1 MSSNIED
8 SKDWLIHI
16 GERVSLSFEDSS
28 LSQDSKD
35 ILTAKLLFHDTDSK
49 NSKTIYLNFSEIEN
63 KVWIQI
69 GENLRVYGEKKN
81 DNSSEEE
88 LIFKLDRLM
97 IEDLVNQKMLY
108 AGINHPKYNIKT
120 KEVDLFTCLL
130 YTSPSPRDRQK
141 SRMPSSA

>member
-1 MSSNIED
+1 MSSNIEN

-16 GERVSLSFEDSS
+16 GERVSLSFKDSS
-28 LSQDSKD
+28 LSQHSNNV
-35 ILTAKLLFHDTDSK
+35 LTAELLFHGTDSE
-49 NSKTIYLNFSEIEN
+49 NSYNMYLNFSEIAN

-81 DNSSEEE
+81 NNSSEEE

-120 KEVDLFTCLL
+120 KEVDLFTIKNLS
-130 YTSPSPRDRQK
+130 TNFI
-141 SRMPSSA
+141 

>member
-1 MSSNIED
+1 MSSNIEN
-8 SKDWLIHI
+8 SKEWLIHI
-16 GERVSLSFEDSS
+16 GERVSLSFKDSS
-28 LSQDSKD
+28 LSQDSID

-120 KEVDLFTCLL
+120 KEVDLFTMKNLS
-130 YTSPSPRDRQK
+130 TNFI
-141 SRMPSSA
+141 

>member
-1 MSSNIED
+1 MSSNIEN

-16 GERVSLSFEDSS
+16 GERVSLSFKDSS
-28 LSQDSKD
+28 LSQHSNNV
-35 ILTAKLLFHDTDSK
+35 LTAELLFHGTDSE
-49 NSKTIYLNFSEIEN
+49 NSNNMYLNFSEIAN

-81 DNSSEEE
+81 NNSSEEE

-120 KEVDLFTCLL
+120 KEVDLFTIKNLS
-130 YTSPSPRDRQK
+130 TNFI
-141 SRMPSSA
+141 

>member
-1 MSSNIED
+1 MSSNIEN

-16 GERVSLSFEDSS
+16 GERVSLSFKDSS
-28 LSQDSKD
+28 LSQDSID

-49 NSKTIYLNFSEIEN
+49 NSKIIYLNFSEIEN

-120 KEVDLFTCLL
+120 KEIDLFTIKNLS
-130 YTSPSPRDRQK
+130 TNFI
-141 SRMPSSA
+141 

>member
-1 MSSNIED
+1 MSSNIEN

-16 GERVSLSFEDSS
+16 GERVSLSFKDSS

-97 IEDLVNQKMLY
+97 IEDLVNQKMIY
-108 AGINHPKYNIKT
+108 AGIKHPKYNIKT
-120 KEVDLFTCLL
+120 KEVDLFTIKNLS
-130 YTSPSPRDRQK
+130 TNFI
-141 SRMPSSA
+141 

>member
-1 MSSNIED
+1 MSSNIEN

-16 GERVSLSFEDSS
+16 GERVSLSFKDSS
-28 LSQDSKD
+28 LSQHSNNV
-35 ILTAKLLFHDTDSK
+35 LTAELLFHGTDSE
-49 NSKTIYLNFSEIEN
+49 NSNNMYLNFSEIAN

-81 DNSSEEE
+81 NNSSEEE

-97 IEDLVNQKMLY
+97 IEDFANQKMLY

-120 KEVDLFTCLL
+120 KEVDLFTIKNLS
-130 YTSPSPRDRQK
+130 TNFI
-141 SRMPSSA
+141 

>member
-1 MSSNIED
+1 MSSNIEN

-16 GERVSLSFEDSS
+16 GERVSLFFKDSS

-35 ILTAKLLFHDTDSK
+35 ILTAKLLFHDTDSI

-120 KEVDLFTCLL
+120 KEVDLFTIKNLS
-130 YTSPSPRDRQK
+130 TNFI
-141 SRMPSSA
+141 

>member
-1 MSSNIED
+1 MSSNIEN

-16 GERVSLSFEDSS
+16 GERVSLSFKDSS

-49 NSKTIYLNFSEIEN
+49 NSKIIYLNFSEIEN

-97 IEDLVNQKMLY
+97 VEDLVNQKMLY

-120 KEVDLFTCLL
+120 KEVDLFTMKNLS
-130 YTSPSPRDRQK
+130 TNFI
-141 SRMPSSA
+141 

>member
-1 MSSNIED
+1 MSSNIEN

-16 GERVSLSFEDSS
+16 GERVSLSFKDSS

-49 NSKTIYLNFSEIEN
+49 NSKTIYLNFYEIEN

-97 IEDLVNQKMLY
+97 IEDLVNQKMIY

-120 KEVDLFTCLL
+120 KEVDLFTIKNLS
-130 YTSPSPRDRQK
+130 TNFI
-141 SRMPSSA
+141 

>member
-1 MSSNIED
+1 MSSNIEN

-16 GERVSLSFEDSS
+16 GERVSLSFKDSS

-49 NSKTIYLNFSEIEN
+49 NSKIIYLNFSEIEN

-81 DNSSEEE
+81 DNSYEEE

-97 IEDLVNQKMLY
+97 VEDLVNQKMLY

-120 KEVDLFTCLL
+120 KEVDLFTIKNLS
-130 YTSPSPRDRQK
+130 TNFI
-141 SRMPSSA
+141 

>member
-1 MSSNIED
+1 MSSNIEN

-16 GERVSLSFEDSS
+16 GERVSLSFKDSS
-28 LSQDSKD
+28 LSQDSID
-35 ILTAKLLFHDTDSK
+35 ILTAKLLFHVTDSK

-69 GENLRVYGEKKN
+69 GEHLRVYGEKKN

-120 KEVDLFTCLL
+120 KEVDLFTI
-130 YTSPSPRDRQK
+130 K
-141 SRMPSSA
+141 SLSTNFI

>member
-1 MSSNIED
+1 MSINIED

-16 GERVSLSFEDSS
+16 GERVSLSFKDSS

-120 KEVDLFTCLL
+120 KEVDLFTIKNLS
-130 YTSPSPRDRQK
+130 TNFI
-141 SRMPSSA
+141 

>member
-1 MSSNIED
+1 MSSNIEN

-16 GERVSLSFEDSS
+16 GERVSLSFKDSS

-35 ILTAKLLFHDTDSK
+35 ILTAKLLFRDTDSK

-120 KEVDLFTCLL
+120 KEVGLFTIKNLS
-130 YTSPSPRDRQK
+130 TNFI
-141 SRMPSSA
+141 

>member
-1 MSSNIED
+1 MSSNIEN

-16 GERVSLSFEDSS
+16 GERVSLSFKDSS

-81 DNSSEEE
+81 GNSSEEE

-97 IEDLVNQKMLY
+97 IEDLVNQKMIY

-120 KEVDLFTCLL
+120 KEVDLFTIKNLS
-130 YTSPSPRDRQK
+130 TNFI
-141 SRMPSSA
+141 

>member
-16 GERVSLSFEDSS
+16 GERVSLSFKDSS

-97 IEDLVNQKMLY
+97 IEDFVNQKMLY
-108 AGINHPKYNIKT
+108 AGINHPKYNLKT
-120 KEVDLFTCLL
+120 KEVDLFTIKNLS
-130 YTSPSPRDRQK
+130 TNFI
-141 SRMPSSA
+141 

>member
-1 MSSNIED
+1 MSSNIEN
-8 SKDWLIHI
+8 SKDRLIHI
-16 GERVSLSFEDSS
+16 GERVSLSFKDSS

-81 DNSSEEE
+81 GNSSEEE

-120 KEVDLFTCLL
+120 KEVDLFTIKNLS
-130 YTSPSPRDRQK
+130 TNFI
-141 SRMPSSA
+141 

>member
-1 MSSNIED
+1 MSSNIEN

-16 GERVSLSFEDSS
+16 GERVSLSFKDSS

-35 ILTAKLLFHDTDSK
+35 ILTAKLLFRDTDSK

-97 IEDLVNQKMLY
+97 IEDLVNQKMIY

-120 KEVDLFTCLL
+120 KEVDLFTIKNLS
-130 YTSPSPRDRQK
+130 TNFI
-141 SRMPSSA
+141 

>member
-1 MSSNIED
+1 MSSNIEN

-16 GERVSLSFEDSS
+16 GERVSLSFKDSS

-97 IEDLVNQKMLY
+97 VEDLVNQKMLY

-120 KEVDLFTCLL
+120 KEVDLFTIKNLS
-130 YTSPSPRDRQK
+130 TNFI
-141 SRMPSSA
+141 

>member
-1 MSSNIED
+1 MSSNIEN

-16 GERVSLSFEDSS
+16 GERVSLSFKDSS

-97 IEDLVNQKMLY
+97 IEDFANQKMLY

-120 KEVDLFTCLL
+120 KEVDLFTIKNLS
-130 YTSPSPRDRQK
+130 TNFI
-141 SRMPSSA
+141 

>member
-1 MSSNIED
+1 MSSNIEN

-16 GERVSLSFEDSS
+16 GERVSISFKDSS

-120 KEVDLFTCLL
+120 KEVDLFTIKNLS
-130 YTSPSPRDRQK
+130 TNFI
-141 SRMPSSA
+141 

>member
-1 MSSNIED
+1 MSSNIEN

-16 GERVSLSFEDSS
+16 GERVSLSFKDSS
-28 LSQDSKD
+28 LSQDSID

-81 DNSSEEE
+81 NNSSEEE

-97 IEDLVNQKMLY
+97 IEDLANQKMLY

-120 KEVDLFTCLL
+120 KEVDLFTIKNLS
-130 YTSPSPRDRQK
+130 TNFI
-141 SRMPSSA
+141 

>member
-1 MSSNIED
+1 MSSNIEN

-16 GERVSLSFEDSS
+16 GERVSLSFKDSS

-81 DNSSEEE
+81 GNSSEEE

-120 KEVDLFTCLL
+120 KEVDLFTIKNLS
-130 YTSPSPRDRQK
+130 TNFI
-141 SRMPSSA
+141 

>member
-1 MSSNIED
+1 MSSNIEN
-8 SKDWLIHI
+8 SKDCLIHI
-16 GERVSLSFEDSS
+16 GERVSLSFKDSS

-97 IEDLVNQKMLY
+97 IEDLVNQKMIY
-108 AGINHPKYNIKT
+108 AGIKHPKYNIKT
-120 KEVDLFTCLL
+120 KEVDLFTIKNLS
-130 YTSPSPRDRQK
+130 TNFI
-141 SRMPSSA
+141 

>member
-1 MSSNIED
+1 MSSNIEN

-16 GERVSLSFEDSS
+16 GERVSLSFKDSS

-49 NSKTIYLNFSEIEN
+49 NSKIIYLNFSEIEN

-120 KEVDLFTCLL
+120 KEVDLFTIKNLS
-130 YTSPSPRDRQK
+130 TNFI
-141 SRMPSSA
+141 

>member
-1 MSSNIED
+1 MSGNIEN

-16 GERVSLSFEDSS
+16 GERVSLSFKDSS

-97 IEDLVNQKMLY
+97 IEDLVNQKMIY

-120 KEVDLFTCLL
+120 KEVDLFTIKNLS
-130 YTSPSPRDRQK
+130 TNFI
-141 SRMPSSA
+141 

>member
-1 MSSNIED
+1 MSSNIEN

-16 GERVSLSFEDSS
+16 GERVSLSFKDSS
-28 LSQDSKD
+28 LSQHSNNV
-35 ILTAKLLFHDTDSK
+35 LTAELLFHGTDSE
-49 NSKTIYLNFSEIEN
+49 NSNNMYLNFSEIAN

-81 DNSSEEE
+81 NNSSEEE

-120 KEVDLFTCLL
+120 KEVDLFTMKNLS
-130 YTSPSPRDRQK
+130 TNFI
-141 SRMPSSA
+141 

>member
-16 GERVSLSFEDSS
+16 GERVSLSFKDSS

-81 DNSSEEE
+81 GNSSEEE

-120 KEVDLFTCLL
+120 KEVDLFTIKNLS
-130 YTSPSPRDRQK
+130 TNFI
-141 SRMPSSA
+141 

>member
-1 MSSNIED
+1 MSSNIEN

-16 GERVSLSFEDSS
+16 GERVSLSFKDSS
-28 LSQDSKD
+28 LSQDSID

-49 NSKTIYLNFSEIEN
+49 NSKIIYLNFSEIEN

-120 KEVDLFTCLL
+120 KEVDLFTIQNLS
-130 YTSPSPRDRQK
+130 TNFI
-141 SRMPSSA
+141 

>member
-1 MSSNIED
+1 MSSNIEN

-16 GERVSLSFEDSS
+16 GERVSLSFKDSS

-49 NSKTIYLNFSEIEN
+49 NSKIIYLNFSEIEN

-97 IEDLVNQKMLY
+97 IEDLANQKMLY

-120 KEVDLFTCLL
+120 KEVDLFTIKNLS
-130 YTSPSPRDRQK
+130 TNFI
-141 SRMPSSA
+141 

>member
-1 MSSNIED
+1 MSSNIEN

-16 GERVSLSFEDSS
+16 GERVSLSFKDSS
-28 LSQDSKD
+28 LSQDSID

-97 IEDLVNQKMLY
+97 IEDFANQKMLY

-120 KEVDLFTCLL
+120 KEVDLFTIKNLS
-130 YTSPSPRDRQK
+130 TNFI
-141 SRMPSSA
+141 

>member
-1 MSSNIED
+1 MSSNIEN

-16 GERVSLSFEDSS
+16 GERVSLSFKDSS
-28 LSQDSKD
+28 LSQDSID

-97 IEDLVNQKMLY
+97 VEDLVNQKMLY

-120 KEVDLFTCLL
+120 KEVDLFTIKNLS
-130 YTSPSPRDRQK
+130 TNFI
-141 SRMPSSA
+141 

>member
-1 MSSNIED
+1 MSSNIEN

-16 GERVSLSFEDSS
+16 GERVSLSFKDAS

-35 ILTAKLLFHDTDSK
+35 ILTAKLLFHDTDSI

-120 KEVDLFTCLL
+120 KEVDLFTIKNLS
-130 YTSPSPRDRQK
+130 TNFI
-141 SRMPSSA
+141 

>member
-1 MSSNIED
+1 MSSNIEN

-16 GERVSLSFEDSS
+16 GERVSLSFKDSS

-35 ILTAKLLFHDTDSK
+35 ILTAKLLFRDTDSK

-120 KEVDLFTCLL
+120 KEVDLFTIKNLS
-130 YTSPSPRDRQK
+130 TNFI
-141 SRMPSSA
+141 

>member
-1 MSSNIED
+1 MSSNIEN

-16 GERVSLSFEDSS
+16 GERVSLSFKDSS
-28 LSQDSKD
+28 LSQDSKA

-120 KEVDLFTCLL
+120 KEVDLFTIKNLS
-130 YTSPSPRDRQK
+130 TNFI
-141 SRMPSSA
+141 

>member
-1 MSSNIED
+1 MSSNIEN

-16 GERVSLSFEDSS
+16 GERVSLSFKDSS

-35 ILTAKLLFHDTDSK
+35 ILTAKLLFHDTDSI

-120 KEVDLFTCLL
+120 KEVDLFTI
-130 YTSPSPRDRQK
+130 K
-141 SRMPSSA
+141 SLSTNFI